1 MEKPKWLKKRI
12 SNLDKIEET
21 TLLMKTLSLNT
32 VCAGA
37 DCPNIGE
44 CYANGTATFMI
55 LGSECTR
62 RCKFCVVSKGK
73 PELLNAE
80 EPMNVG
86 KASKTMNLKH
96 TVVTSVTRDDL
107 IDGGAEHFAET
118 VAEIRK
124 HNPNSTIELLIPDLC
139 GDWEALKTILDSKP
153 DIINHNIE
161 TVSSLYGKVRPEA
174 NYLRSLELL
183 KKVKE
188 YNPKIY
194 TKSGIM
200 VGLGENEEE
209 MVRTIIDL
217 RSVDCDI
224 LTIGQYLQPS
234 DKHLEVAEYIT
245 PSEFEIYEKYAK
257 LKGFKFVASGTFVR
271 SSYNAGEALT
281 AIKNHEYD
289 ASSHISNCN

>member
-1 MEKPKWLKKRI
+1 MIIMGKPKWLKKRL
-12 SNLDKIEET
+12 SNVEKVEET
-21 TLLMKTLSLNT
+21 ALLMKTLSLNT

-37 DCPNIGE
+37 NCPNIGE

-73 PELLNAE
+73 PEVLNVE
-80 EPMNVG
+80 EPTNVG
-86 KASKTMNLKH
+86 KATKMMNLKH

-107 IDGGAEHFAET
+107 SDGGAEHFAKT

-124 HNPNSTIELLIPDLC
+124 QNPNSTIELLIPDLC
-139 GDWEALKTILDSKP
+139 GNWEDLKTIVDSKP

-161 TVSSLYGKVRPEA
+161 TVATLYDEVRPEA
-174 NYLRSLELL
+174 DYKRSLALL

-188 YNPKIY
+188 YDPEIY

-200 VGLGENEEE
+200 VGLGETAEE
-209 MVRTIIDL
+209 MVKTIVDL
-217 RSVDCDI
+217 RTVDCDI

-234 DKHLEVAEYIT
+234 NQHLKVVEYVMER
-245 PSEFEIYEKYAK
+245 EFEIYGKYAK
-257 LKGFKFVASGTFVR
+257 HKGFKFVASGTFVR
-271 SSYNAGEALT
+271 SSYNAGEALNT
-281 AIKNHEYD
+281 IKKDQN
-289 ASSHISNCN
+289 AV